1 VSTTAGNYGL
11 LKSAFEDFRS
21 GLVYMFV
28 GALLFALGVGS
39 SLAGALF
46 GGKGVAI
53 GLGAGIIGL
62 IGLVIMLLGI
72 LKLKE
77 AGDKFQQFDPSL
89 GKLSLAVKIYI
100 ATIILGVLTIIIALV
115 VPPLVLLIGAL
126 LGLANLVAS
135 ILFGLFLMNLGEL
148 AAKGVP
154 VPDRFRIAGILYLI
168 GIIISIL
175 QLVALILAYLD
186 AGEAIRRL
194 EAAQK
199 TGQA

>member
-1 VSTTAGNYGL
+1 VSAPVGNYSL
-11 LKSAFEDFRS
+11 LKSAFEDFRA
-21 GLVYMFV
+21 GILYMFV
-28 GALLFALGVGS
+28 GLLIFGLAVGAS
-39 SLAGALF
+39 LVGAILAG
-46 GGKGVAI
+46 KGPAI
-53 GLGAGIIGL
+53 GLGGGIIGL
-62 IGLVIMLLGI
+62 IGLIIFLLGI

-100 ATIILGVLTIIIALV
+100 ATIILGILTIIIFV
-115 VPPLVLLIGAL
+115 VMPPLGALIGLL

-135 ILFGLFLMNLGEL
+135 ILFGLFLMNLGDL

-154 VPDRFRIAGILYLI
+154 VPDRFKLAGILYLV

-175 QLVALILAYLD
+175 QLIALILVYLD

-194 EAAQK
+194 EEAQK
-199 TGQA
+199 SA